1 MRLWSD
7 ETREIDKSFWLQ
19 KFLRFFDQ
27 IEKKFLKSLKKCNF
41 ILLGGW
47 WEVGPEWQPVPNGIK
62 LLQNF
67 LRS

>member
-27 IEKKFLKSLKKCNF
+27 IEKSWKKCNF

-47 WEVGPEWQPVPNGIK
+47 LEVGPEWQPGPHAIK